1 MRLVLLSLLAAGLA
15 APAARAQMEIGPQVL
30 PNNYVL
36 QSQLQRDLFERATGN
51 QGAAPTQAPNQAAPT
66 PAPVPAP
73 APAPAP
79 STGGGGMFGLPLAPQ
94 GAAPQAAAPGAGMVT
109 TYQASPEVTQRVR
122 EQFLGW
128 VQQRSGAETAGQMR
142 QVMQQQDVLA
152 LWAQQMAADGLKPGD
167 VVDALTAYWVQNWQM
182 AHGVENTTPAQVM
195 GVRAQVAPLLARNE
209 AFGRMNDAQRQ
220 EMAEMFIY
228 NQFLQGSAWVMA
240 GQQNNPALKAQLGE
254 AAVQRFRT
262 EMNIDL
268 KALQLTDRGF
278 VKRS

>member
-1 MRLVLLSLLAAGLA
+1 MRLLLLSLLAAGFA
-15 APAARAQMEIGPQVL
+15 APAARAQMHTGPQVL
-30 PNNYVL
+30 PGHHVL
-36 QSQLQRDLFERATGN
+36 QIQVQRDLFERATGG
-51 QGAAPTQAPNQAAPT
+51 QGAAPT
-66 PAPVPAP
+66 PAPAPVPQA
-73 APAPAP
+73 APAP
-79 STGGGGMFGLPLAPQ
+79 SPAPSPAPPLGGGMFGLPLGPQ
-94 GAAPQAAAPGAGMVT
+94 GGGSPGQATPPGAGMVT
-109 TYQASPEVTQRVR
+109 TYQASPEVTRRVR

-142 QVMQQQDVLA
+142 QVMEQQDVLA

-182 AHGVENTTPAQVM
+182 AHGVEETTPAQVM

-209 AFGRMNDAQRQ
+209 AFGKMDDAQRQ

-228 NQFLQGSAWVMA
+228 NQFLQGSAWMMA
-240 GQQNNPALKAQLGE
+240 GQQNNAALKRQLGE

-278 VKRS
+278 VKRG

>member
-1 MRLVLLSLLAAGLA
+1 MRLLLLTLLAAGIA
-15 APAARAQMEIGPQVL
+15 GPVAQAQ
-30 PNNYVL
+30 
-36 QSQLQRDLFERATGN
+36 QSRDLFERAIGN
-51 QGAAPTQAPNQAAPT
+51 AGAAPAPT
-66 PAPVPAP
+66 PPAGGRGMFGVPLGPQAAP

-79 STGGGGMFGLPLAPQ
+79 
-94 GAAPQAAAPGAGMVT
+94 GAAMVT
-109 TYQASPEVTQRVR
+109 TYQATPEVTRQVR

-142 QVMQQQDVLA
+142 QVMEQQDVLA
-152 LWAQQMAADGLKPGD
+152 LWAQQVATDGLKPGD

-182 AHGVENTTPAQVM
+182 AHGVEETTPAQVM

-209 AFGRMNDAQRQ
+209 AFGKMDDAQRQ

-240 GQQNNPALKAQLGE
+240 GQQNNPALKTQLGE

-262 EMNIDL
+262 EMSIDL
-268 KALQLTDRGF
+268 RALQLTDRGF